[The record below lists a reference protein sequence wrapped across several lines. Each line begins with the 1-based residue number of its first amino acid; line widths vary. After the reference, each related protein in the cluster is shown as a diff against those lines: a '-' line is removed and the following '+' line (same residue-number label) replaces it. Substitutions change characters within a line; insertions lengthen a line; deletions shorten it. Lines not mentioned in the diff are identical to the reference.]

1 MPRKEKVLEIIDGD
15 TFTTN
20 RRKHP
25 VRLAN
30 VDTPEKGQPG
40 YQKAKQELANLIK
53 DQEVVIDT
61 VARDKYSRSIAKV
74 KIGPRSV
81 NKAMEKFEKP

>member
-1 MPRKEKVLEIIDGD
+1 MPQDNHG
-15 TFTTN
+15 
-20 RRKHP
+20 H
-25 VRLAN
+25 A
-30 VDTPEKGQPG
+30 QPG

-61 VARDKYSRSIAKV
+61 VARDKYNRSVAKV